1 MKAQNQE
8 GTFERELQDKA
19 DGFGLEP
26 SGLVWNH
33 IEASIRRRS
42 RRKIMWWSSVA
53 FMILAV
59 GTGMFFLMQRN
70 QQSPEQALSAQ
81 RSKVDEAAHDQSP
94 EDRMVPRDKSAVAI
108 QPVHVEDKSNSKHFV
123 SDAAEA
129 GDHSSESSAV
139 MKDELTPEM
148 GIDNREYVDFLVN
161 ETTRLDDKRYVS
173 VSGPVEKQTF
183 NESSYVN
190 IEEVMAKRFAI
201 EGDGMPLATYSW
213 NKETG
218 TGTSAMSQSQMTANS
233 FWLAEGYSLGFNLHF
248 HPARSW
254 FLGTGMHFTSTASQ
268 IAFPGQ
274 TLMVLDTSYT
284 TINST
289 VYTTIDTTYVTY
301 QPTEKLSQNWIDVSL
316 VAGSD
321 LFPYSKNHLR
331 LAGGVAYSRL
341 LEAKSEMQ
349 PPSSAEVFDNMTA
362 GSFAGGSVSPDAFS
376 RNQLQLQVEASYVR
390 DIGARF
396 SLVAGGQIHYY
407 PFNLFSSQEITQ
419 HMLWLGLKAGVQFSF

>member
-8 GTFERELQDKA
+8 GTFERELQGKA

-33 IEASIRRRS
+33 IAASLRRRS
-42 RRKIMWWSSVA
+42 RRKIMWWSSAA
-53 FMILAV
+53 FMMLAV
-59 GTGMFFLMQRN
+59 STGMFFLMHKN
-70 QQSPEQALSAQ
+70 QPPPEQALSVQ
-81 RSKVDEAAHDQSP
+81 RSGADEGTHDQSP
-94 EDRMVPRDKSAVAI
+94 NDRIMPREQSPEAI
-108 QPVHVEDKSNSKHFV
+108 QPRHVEDKRNSKHFV
-123 SDAAEA
+123 SDAAGP

-139 MKDELTPEM
+139 MKDELTPVS
-148 GIDNREYVDFLVN
+148 GLNNREYIDYLLN
-161 ETTRLDDKRYVS
+161 EKSRLDDNRYVK
-173 VSGPVEKQTF
+173 VSGAAEKRSLT
-183 NESSYVN
+183 ESSYVN

-201 EGDGMPLATYSW
+201 EADGMPLATYSW

-218 TGTSAMSQSQMTANS
+218 TGTSALSQSQMTSNS
-233 FWLAEGYSLGFNLHF
+233 FWLAEGYSLGVNLLF

-254 FLGTGMHFTSTASQ
+254 FLGTGIHFTSTASQ
-268 IAFPGQ
+268 TAFPGQ
-274 TLMVLDTSYT
+274 TLMVYDTSYT

-331 LAGGVAYSRL
+331 LSGGVAYSRL

-362 GSFAGGSVSPDAFS
+362 GGFAGGGISPEAFS
-376 RNQLQLQVEASYVR
+376 RNQLQLQAEASYVR
-390 DIGARF
+390 DIGARL

-407 PFNLFSSQEITQ
+407 PFNLFSGQVITQ